1 MAKEKLT
8 AKNWKFNKE
17 LENLIENSPTK
28 EVADYIKSPAFT
40 EQDYIGVMSGLY
52 KDLNPYGFISR
63 GEYIH
68 SALGNSPYNKPEI
81 NDKVVDLMYDVLNY
95 KREWNKSKLASEK
108 LDLSDHTDN
117 IRTAVKRNN
126 ISSKKIHELIS
137 DPQYMLEDKYSPTMS
152 PPGNV
157 LHNDNIKPEHLY
169 KFLEHHPEHVDH
181 LVSHEHFDPHLE
193 KLIFDNPKHV
203 QKLSNSNIEYFLS
216 KKKQKEDDGK
226 LNLPPHRAKLIAE
239 NAHDK
244 LYNHTLSDVLDAM
257 EPADKKDF
265 IDRKLGITGGK
276 VAGLGA
282 WRTND
287 ETRNEELAGQW
298 DDWDNGP
305 EYDEKFAKRIAASS
319 HLSDDQ
325 AEHIKRHGKF
335 DSKYELYH
343 NKHVDPKH
351 GVEMFK
357 LWHDNQ
363 EDKGYNAEQLQE
375 KYRKNKDDVYTIDDI
390 DPNLIDDDDLL
401 ENVDESTREGYTFS
415 DWADDN
421 EDKIIEEMDLDDD
434 DYEKIED
441 KLREEWSDWT
451 APNPNFNKELDDHY
465 QKLIDAAEQSD
476 SGTINMNQVPEI
488 TGKHPKNLFISHLG
502 DENGNITAEDI
513 EEHSK
518 EENPEEV
525 DFSDHEDFTISE
537 HPDYDERFSE
547 IANDHKRKKLR
558 DDPFAVYED
567 WYEEYN
573 NSDDYQN
580 LWQENLNDA
589 RQEAAREHF
598 DELYASSHQD
608 DRFIPEHLHSH
619 IPNFEEIKSKRKKA
633 IGEPTD
639 FLDKNVPKR
648 SYEHPYGDDQHLHEY
663 LKDYADANGGSIDIG
678 RMHKLMPNQGDVWK
692 KIFGSNGKITSDEIQ
707 SKINDIKKTPYAISY
722 GKWDGNK
729 MQNINGRDQ
738 VIFRLDHTNESLKPL
753 QEDPEL
759 FSTFKKVQEV
769 SKRSGHPTKD
779 NTIAWAR
786 VDTTDPNHWMIDEV
800 QSDFGK
806 TVVQYLKDNNA
817 GHKADH
823 VQKISDYHKNW
834 REALINRVLN
844 EAKKHGVSKV
854 STHSPESKASHTG
867 AEKAHTVYQ
876 DSYKKIPRR
885 MGFKPAPAQT
895 LPLTEKTK
903 EGVFNKERNAPTK
916 ENLAN
921 DHKMVWEA
929 HKEQANL
936 YANMAENSAAVFNQL
951 QISDNLGARIRKFKE
966 LSSHH
971 ENLAEKHKARAKEYG
986 IDHDAVSVFPLKQY
1000 EDYSPSEIHRGAARA
1015 SSDQPWHHRLD
1026 ESLNKPAKTFDKPAS
1041 YHEGHTYNI
1050 KPNLVKALLDIVEDL
1065 VKFEY
1070 IRDNAENDE
1079 IKKRASVSIDLIEN
1093 MLGYEKAS
1101 NELNIGRR
1109 AFSDNFE
1116 KAEKLINKPQH
1127 NDQIRKVADEY
1138 AASKGLSLNH
1148 NIPYNKVDEQRAG
1161 KIAEAY
1167 HQASHN
1173 PNHPAVQRAY
1183 GALIKETGDQFK
1195 HMLKNGLKVS
1205 KMQPGQENPY
1215 KSSKDLFHD
1224 IQNNNHMWYYPT
1236 EQGFGS
1242 GTGNQDHPLLQPTE
1256 HLDAEGKPMLANDLF
1271 RIVHDYFGH
1280 AKEGVGFGPHGE
1292 EHAWKHHMQM
1302 YSPNAQKALTSE
1314 TRGQNSWVNFGPH
1327 GEQNRKNPAN
1337 TIYADQK
1344 ATILPEWT
1352 MRHGPESVYAKLGKS
1367 EDLQKAIG
1375 TDEDANPL
1383 MNRIEDKF
1391 FLRSEKLNDI
1401 VAKLRENLPNGD
1413 IDTSTRY
1420 SINQTIYLDNRDLDS
1435 FQDNMMGVKPRFKV
1449 RIRRYNPNGEGWE
1462 NVAYVELKIKEED
1475 GMTRKLR
1482 VRIPESLIDD
1492 VSNGKPINLNDALVD
1507 LNRDVEK
1514 TTLWKRVALINSTVL
1529 KYGFK
1534 KQLVVEYN
1542 RRAYSSNNL
1551 RITVDDSLKY
1561 HSFKSIEKDVL
1572 GYIKNSEHWKSVA
1585 KPTKKL
1591 MSNDLLIL
1599 EVKHEG
1605 EIPSWLRKLLKE
1617 SKANSVS
1624 FSKYC
1629 AAITTFILNKGNEE
1643 GRIQQQK
1650 KVGAYEIINMLHSKN
1665 ESIVKSENDLTNS
1678 NYLQVDISIFEEDQ
1692 DLDKSEYY
1700 SPTKV
1705 NERHPTKPYVAKM
1718 HPDTG
1723 LAWHHDEETARRN
1736 DEIINNPEMRQKF
1749 LNRLPTATHRAGME
1763 AIMNMVAQS
1772 PTRHFIPS
1780 RDQGKE
1786 KIRARHIK
1794 SLILNPESAKIDLS
1808 NNILN
1813 ISMPRHG
1820 TYGGFSTWSFNLKP
1834 KGVAKN
1840 EINEF
1845 ETNEQRA
1852 DFEITERLRLRG
1864 NLRKYRRSSRNIKKS
1879 QYRIAKLDS
1888 GNSRSGDLAKGAARR
1903 LYGKF
1908 DPVKELGEE
1917 GAKETADWIGGGS
1930 GETFGG
1936 HDPRKN
1942 IPEASP
1948 NARLRMLNKLSR
1960 RTTSRRNAETGE
1972 REYLLHRQLSQSE
1985 LDKYK
1990 KGDEF
1995 HNHQTH
2001 SSWTPF
2007 LGSITESTGIYPRS
2021 TFDPEDKQSYN
2032 HIISA
2037 WIPENKIKSFLP
2049 QYGRAAETDKGF
2061 VYGPPGKNV
2070 AKEQEVVVRPGIQA
2084 EIHKIHKDTGESPK
2098 EWTWK
2103 KTFSKSEKLEKAI
2116 PKKIQLQEGRH
2127 KGKVVNVL
2135 GETTMSGKEGFN
2147 IVPQRGSSPMKNIHG
2162 NEISGSAFWDKN
2174 RKHKVLGRGIKPS
2187 KLSPP
2192 TAPASSFSSSG
2203 ATYYDSENDFTA
2215 KGKITSKHSHPAIPH
2230 SAKQKQLIHG
2240 IDLGKIKQQDKG
2252 WTSELALSGFG
2263 KNGKGKSVVVKGHID
2278 PHGEAE
2284 LGDHYSPGKG
2294 LSTAQREALY
2304 HNMAHNVFGLGK
2316 FVPATAVVKHGNT
2329 HYSVMEKIPGAQHY
2343 ERYSTKHNKVMKDL
2357 AKNGDVQKLAIMN
2370 LIMGNSDR
2378 HGGNFMISPKGFHL
2392 IDHGLTFNYNANER
2406 DIFEPAYLDYA
2417 YGNYRNNVELH
2428 PNTVKW
2434 LKGIDLN
2441 KTKQYLKT
2449 HKIDPRVKNQ
2459 IIGALQK
2466 AKNAVQL
2473 GDLRNVFDAI
2483 ADYHAKNVI
2492 ED

>member
-63 GEYIH
+63 GDYIH

-81 NDKVVDLMYDVLNY
+81 NDKVVDLMYDVLNL
-95 KREWNKSKLASEK
+95 KREWNKSKLASQK
-108 LDLSDHTDN
+108 LDLSYHLDN
-117 IRTAVKRNN
+117 IGTAVKRNN

-152 PPGNV
+152 PPKTV

-203 QKLSNSNIEYFLS
+203 QKLSSSNIEYFLN

-390 DPNLIDDDDLL
+390 DPNLINDDDLL

-441 KLREEWSDWT
+441 KLREGWSDWT
-451 APNPNFNKELDDHY
+451 APNPKFNKELDDHY

-525 DFSDHEDFTISE
+525 DFSDHKDFTISE
-537 HPDYDERFSE
+537 HPDYGERFSQ
-547 IANDHKRKKLR
+547 IADDHKRKKLR
-558 DDPFAVYED
+558 DDPFAIYDD

-692 KIFGSNGKITSDEIQ
+692 KIFGGNGKITSDEIQ

-936 YANMAENSAAVFNQL
+936 YGNMAENSAAVFNQL

-986 IDHDAVSVFPLKQY
+986 IDRDSVSVFPLKEY
-1000 EDYSPSEIHRGAARA
+1000 KDYSPSEIHRAAARA
-1015 SSDQPWHHRLD
+1015 SSDQPWHHHLD
-1026 ESLNKPAKTFDKPAS
+1026 ESLNKPAETFDKPAS

-1050 KPNLVKALLDIVEDL
+1050 KPNLVKALLDIAEDL

-1070 IRDNAENDE
+1070 IRDNTKNDE

-1101 NELNIGRR
+1101 NELSAGRR
-1109 AFSDNFE
+1109 AFHDSFE

-1148 NIPYNKVDEQRAG
+1148 DIPYNKVDEQKAG

-1167 HQASHN
+1167 HQARHN

-1344 ATILPEWT
+1344 ATILPEWAHY
-1352 MRHGPESVYAKLGKS
+1352 HGPESVYSKLGKS
-1367 EDLQKAIG
+1367 EHKNVKQIAEKWYSDAYGGEELNEDDRDWYEGSVAQHGDKWELKELPVFDIHHHHKGHDASEEYIQDYAKQRQSGSEFPPIIVHAHPEKPGQYKTLDGQHRLLAAKKIGQKTIQAYVPVSGKVKKFENDLIKMG
-1375 TDEDANPL
+1375 
-1383 MNRIEDKF
+1383 M
-1391 FLRSEKLNDI
+1391 S
-1401 VAKLRENLPNGD
+1401 GD
-1413 IDTSTRY
+1413 WRKEGY
-1420 SINQTIYLDNRDLDS
+1420 SIS
-1435 FQDNMMGVKPRFKV
+1435 
-1449 RIRRYNPNGEGWE
+1449 
-1462 NVAYVELKIKEED
+1462 
-1475 GMTRKLR
+1475 
-1482 VRIPESLIDD
+1482 
-1492 VSNGKPINLNDALVD
+1492 
-1507 LNRDVEK
+1507 
-1514 TTLWKRVALINSTVL
+1514 
-1529 KYGFK
+1529 
-1534 KQLVVEYN
+1534 
-1542 RRAYSSNNL
+1542 
-1551 RITVDDSLKY
+1551 
-1561 HSFKSIEKDVL
+1561 HSIELNPKVNPENYWDDHDHTVTVFA
-1572 GYIKNSEHWKSVA
+1572 H
-1585 KPTKKL
+1585 
-1591 MSNDLLIL
+1591 D
-1599 EVKHEG
+1599 
-1605 EIPSWLRKLLKE
+1605 
-1617 SKANSVS
+1617 
-1624 FSKYC
+1624 
-1629 AAITTFILNKGNEE
+1629 NKGNLVGKAPFFFHPKRDSMVPTGTKVHESHRRKGLATAMYQHAE
-1643 GRIQQQK
+1643 KVMNKPILSDNPGGRTADAEALWAQPRRPFGK
-1650 KVGAYEIINMLHSKN
+1650 T
-1665 ESIVKSENDLTNS
+1665 ENDLMKIGIKI
-1678 NYLQVDISIFEEDQ
+1678 DILLPDEDSA
-1692 DLDKSEYY
+1692 LDKTEYY

-1705 NERHPTKPYVAKM
+1705 GEKHPTKPYVAKM

-1864 NLRKYRRSSRNIKKS
+1864 NLRKYRRSSGNIKKS
-1879 QYRIAKLDS
+1879 QYRIAELDS

-1917 GAKETADWIGGGS
+1917 GAKETANWIGGGS

-1948 NARLRMLNKLSR
+1948 NARLRMLNKLSK

-2032 HIISA
+2032 HIVSA

-2049 QYGRAAETDKGF
+2049 QYGRAAETDTGF
-2061 VYGPPGKNV
+2061 VYGPSGKNV
-2070 AKEQEVVVRPGIQA
+2070 AKEQEVIVRPGIQA

-2103 KTFSKSEKLEKAI
+2103 KTFGKSERLEKAI

-2147 IVPQRGSSPMKNIHG
+2147 IVPQRGSSPIKNIHG
-2162 NEISGSAFWDKN
+2162 RELSEPAFWDKN
-2174 RKHKVLGRGIKPS
+2174 RKHKALGRGIKPS

-2192 TAPASSFSSSG
+2192 SVPAPSFPSSEGTDYHPVYGSSFTEGFS
-2203 ATYYDSENDFTA
+2203 A

-2240 IDLGKIKQQDKG
+2240 IDLGKIKQQDEG
-2252 WTSELALSGFG
+2252 WTSELTLSGFG

-2343 ERYSTKHNKVMKDL
+2343 ERYSAKHNKVMKDL

-2392 IDHGLTFNYNANER
+2392 IDHGLTFNYNNNGR

-2417 YGNYRNNVELH
+2417 YGHYRNNVELH

-2466 AKNAVQL
+2466 AKAVL
-2473 GDLRNVFDAI
+2473 KSGDLRDVFDVIKYYHEKNAI
-2483 ADYHAKNVI
+2483 
-2492 ED
+2492 EG